1 VIDSSGNHPRRTRSF
16 IVALG
21 SIALI
26 GPLAIHLFLPAI
38 PAIKSSLQVSD
49 ALAQF
54 SFSISLFAMAFATLL
69 YGSLADTF
77 GRRPVLLSGLAIFV
91 VGGII
96 SVAGSTI
103 EMLLLGRL
111 VQAAGAGCGL
121 TLVRT
126 IARDAFGAERLVQ
139 AIAYLTMFYTLGPMI
154 SPVVGGILVDHFG
167 WRSIFVFSLLAG
179 GAITLGAVLVI
190 PETRPPQPVHA
201 PRPGLIRSY
210 ASLFGTLRFTA
221 FVLQTG
227 FSTAAFMT
235 LAAASSTLMQELLN
249 RPATEYG
256 TYFLMAPMGFLLGNF
271 VSGRLGR
278 RFPNEVMV
286 MTGAALSFFTIAVQA
301 TLLVFGI
308 LHPLTLFIPGFFIT
322 FAQGIAL
329 PYAQSGAMGTVPSL
343 AGTAAG
349 IGVFLQH
356 FMGAS
361 ATQLYGLIAN
371 GTPEPMLY
379 IMLISSG
386 LSLLFGILPA
396 MHRSGP

>member
-1 VIDSSGNHPRRTRSF
+1 
-16 IVALG
+16 
-21 SIALI
+21 
-26 GPLAIHLFLPAI
+26 
-38 PAIKSSLQVSD
+38 
-49 ALAQF
+49 
-54 SFSISLFAMAFATLL
+54 
-69 YGSLADTF
+69 
-77 GRRPVLLSGLAIFV
+77 
-91 VGGII
+91 
-96 SVAGSTI
+96 
-103 EMLLLGRL
+103 
-111 VQAAGAGCGL
+111 
-121 TLVRT
+121 
-126 IARDAFGAERLVQ
+126 
-139 AIAYLTMFYTLGPMI
+139 
-154 SPVVGGILVDHFG
+154 
-167 WRSIFVFSLLAG
+167 
-179 GAITLGAVLVI
+179 
-190 PETRPPQPVHA
+190 
-201 PRPGLIRSY
+201 
-210 ASLFGTLRFTA
+210 
-221 FVLQTG
+221 VLQTG